1 MAIGG
6 EFDASELGERS
17 VAKAEWGTK
26 RQCPKCGARFYDL
39 NNSPIVCISCGTTFE
54 PESVLKSKQS
64 AGHAEIMAAKHK
76 ADAKK
81 AADLEDALLDDDL
94 DIEDIDE
101 DDDEDDVLAEVDD
114 LDDDDVS
121 DVIDAPKGG
130 KEDI

>member
-1 MAIGG
+1 M
-6 EFDASELGERS
+6 
-17 VAKAEWGTK
+17 AKAEWGTK

-39 NNSPIVCISCGTTFE
+39 NVTPIVCIACSQTFE

-81 AADLEDALLDDDL
+81 AADLEASLLDDDL
-94 DIEDIDE
+94 DIEDIDDDADDDDVLVE
-101 DDDEDDVLAEVDD
+101 DDDLG
-114 LDDDDVS
+114 DDDVS